1 MKELVS
7 TEKKLVLHCNYIHVV
22 NLPHFKWIELM
33 TKGYLLKCQL
43 FNLFTVG
50 EFIYQFSL

>member
-33 TKGYLLKCQL
+33 TKG
-43 FNLFTVG
+43 
-50 EFIYQFSL
+50 